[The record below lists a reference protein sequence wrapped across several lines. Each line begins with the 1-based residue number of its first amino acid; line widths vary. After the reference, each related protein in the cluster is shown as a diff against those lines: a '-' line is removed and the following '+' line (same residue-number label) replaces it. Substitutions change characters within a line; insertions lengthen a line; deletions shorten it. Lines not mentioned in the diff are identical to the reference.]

1 MTAQASFNPR
11 AFRDALSTFTTG
23 VTIITTRAADGSP
36 VGITANSFNSVS
48 LNPPLVL
55 WSLAKSAYSLDAFAH
70 TKQWNVHV
78 LSVEQEGLSGRFAA
92 RGEDKFAGI
101 ELDRGINDIPLLHNC
116 TARFQCRTAFMYE
129 GGDHMIFVGEVLG
142 FDQSHLPPLAF
153 QSGQYALTAR
163 KPREGVRLSRI
174 EQVAPDCSYTEDLLG
189 YLAGRAHYQLVAY
202 LRTLLQNHQ
211 LDEHAFFVLSVLSI
225 QDNLTLK
232 EINHFVAY
240 TGREVSISMLL
251 FLQKQGYIVADEQS
265 GEQRFLL
272 TGEGREVSL
281 EHVALAK
288 AVEQEV
294 TEKLGVGD
302 TQALK
307 FLLKRLIQ
315 ATDPGLPDLWTLDGP
330 ADQQPNAD

>member
-1 MTAQASFNPR
+1 LPR
-11 AFRDALSTFTTG
+11 RPPTSPLFPYTTLFRS
-23 VTIITTRAADGSP
+23 
-36 VGITANSFNSVS
+36 
-48 LNPPLVL
+48 
-55 WSLAKSAYSLDAFAH
+55 
-70 TKQWNVHV
+70 
-78 LSVEQEGLSGRFAA
+78 
-92 RGEDKFAGI
+92 
-101 ELDRGINDIPLLHNC
+101 
-116 TARFQCRTAFMYE
+116 
-129 GGDHMIFVGEVLG
+129 
-142 FDQSHLPPLAF
+142 
-153 QSGQYALTAR
+153 
-163 KPREGVRLSRI
+163 
-174 EQVAPDCSYTEDLLG
+174 

-288 AVEQEV
+288 AVEEEV

-330 ADQQPNAD
+330 ADQQPNA

>member
-1 MTAQASFNPR
+1 MTAQASFNPK

-23 VTIITTRAADGSP
+23 VTIITTRGTDGAP

-55 WSLAKSAYSLDAFAH
+55 WSLAKSAYSLDAFSNNKH
-70 TKQWNVHV
+70 WNVHV
-78 LSVEQEGLSGRFAA
+78 LSVEQEDLSGRFAA
-92 RGEDKFAGI
+92 RGEDKFSGI
-101 ELDRGINDIPLLHNC
+101 ELDRGINDVPLLHNC

-129 GGDHMIFVGEVLG
+129 GGDHVIFVGEVLG
-142 FDQSHLPPLAF
+142 FDKSVLPPLAF

-163 KPREGVRLSRI
+163 KPREGVRLSQV
-174 EQVAPDCSYTEDLLG
+174 EQVAPECSYTEDLLG
-189 YLAGRAHYQLVAY
+189 YLAGRAHYQLVAF
-202 LRTLLQNHQ
+202 LRTLLQNHK

-240 TGREVSISMLL
+240 TGRAVTVTMLL

-265 GEQRFLL
+265 GEQRYLL

-288 AVEQEV
+288 AVEEEV

-315 ATDPGLPDLWTLDGP
+315 TTDPGLPDLWTLDGP
-330 ADQQPNAD
+330 AEQASTSN